1 MIESEFGSSEK
12 VLVNKMRSGDTSAF
26 EKLYLKYSPSITS
39 HLLYML
45 KSPEWTQEVLQE
57 TFMIVWEQ
65 RSKIDVEKC
74 FKSYLYKIATNKTY
88 KLFRTAAYD
97 NAYRL
102 HLLEVLEKGHQPIE
116 AYIYAKENEQLVQSL
131 LNKMPKRQREVFVLF
146 KIEGYSYKE
155 ISQRIGISK
164 STINTHINRANRF
177 IKSQLL
183 SNSEYLPIISSLI
196 FYFLN

>member
-1 MIESEFGSSEK
+1 MESEFGSHEK
-12 VLVNKMRSGDTSAF
+12 VLVKKMRSGDAIAF
-26 EKLYLKYSPSITS
+26 EKLYLKYSPAITS

-57 TFMIVWEQ
+57 TFMTVWEQ

-88 KLFRTAAYD
+88 KLFRAAAYD

-102 HLLEVLEKGHQPIE
+102 QMLEAIEKGHQPIE

-131 LNKMPKRQREVFVLF
+131 LDKMPKRQREVFVLF

-155 ISQRIGISK
+155 ISQRIGISN

-196 FYFLN
+196 FYHLC